1 MRIVYLLI
9 SVFVLFQSTGCAVQS
24 AKSMNTISVGMSK
37 QEVIKVLGRP
47 DTSKAAS
54 GVEYLIYRRQDKA
67 AACVGLTA
75 ISFGIWT
82 AMAPECRGAL
92 YFVQLRNGA
101 VSAYGK
107 QGDFDSTK
115 DPTLRILTQ

>member
-1 MRIVYLLI
+1 
-9 SVFVLFQSTGCAVQS
+9 
-24 AKSMNTISVGMSK
+24 MNTISVGMSK
-37 QEVIKVLGRP
+37 QEVVKIMGTP

-54 GVEYLIYRRQDKA
+54 GVEYLIYKLQDTLGT
-67 AACVGLTA
+67 CVGISLLT
-75 ISFGIWT
+75 FGIGVVS
-82 AMAPECRGAL
+82 PECKGAL

>member
-54 GVEYLIYRRQDKA
+54 GVEYLIYKLQDKA
-67 AACVGLTA
+67 ASCVGQTLFT
-75 ISFGIWT
+75 FGF
-82 AMAPECRGAL
+82 AAAGGGCAGSL